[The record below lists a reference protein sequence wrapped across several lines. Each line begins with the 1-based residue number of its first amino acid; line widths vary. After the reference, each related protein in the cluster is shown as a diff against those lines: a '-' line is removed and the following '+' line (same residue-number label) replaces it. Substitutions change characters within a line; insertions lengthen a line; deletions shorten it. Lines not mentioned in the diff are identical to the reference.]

1 MCHSMSRAAKGS
13 SAPTWSTRPC
23 KPSASPAGQLPAPL
37 FRPQVVTDT
46 SAKPSRSLI
55 REGRA
60 PSLAD
65 AADWM
70 LDTRQ
75 WPGTV
80 PEYAEQPLSLTDT
93 LLSDRRHFFRA
104 YSASEIG
111 RLMTAPATRSV
122 PAP

>member
-1 MCHSMSRAAKGS
+1 
-13 SAPTWSTRPC
+13 
-23 KPSASPAGQLPAPL
+23 
-37 FRPQVVTDT
+37 
-46 SAKPSRSLI
+46 
-55 REGRA
+55 
-60 PSLAD
+60 
-65 AADWM
+65 M

-80 PEYAEQPLSLTDT
+80 PEYAEQPLSMTDT

-104 YSASEIG
+104 HSASEIG